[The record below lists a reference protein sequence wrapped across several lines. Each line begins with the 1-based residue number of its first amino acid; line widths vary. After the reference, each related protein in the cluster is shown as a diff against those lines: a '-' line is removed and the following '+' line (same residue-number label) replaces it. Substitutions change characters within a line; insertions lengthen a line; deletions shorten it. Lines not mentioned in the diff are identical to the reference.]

1 MTSAPSV
8 QIPRKWTPRLWWAFL
23 LIIAGFILA
32 GVSSIYVMRKTL
44 SEIELIEDRA
54 LASIE
59 LAFRLSHQIDVRR
72 RLFEAH
78 IVATRSTDMKEIE
91 ERLADVNARIAAT
104 SRDYEP
110 TIADNVEREEW
121 QKLQAEIADLE
132 PETERVIDLSRKNRD
147 IEARTTMEAID
158 PQFSEINRTMRRL
171 VRLNSNSAAEKVH
184 LIRTLQRTAGI
195 LLIVLMV
202 AFTIFVL
209 SIARWVTRLIGQ
221 REFRMREAAQQL
233 EEQNRELDA
242 FAGRVAHDLRGPLN
256 AINLA
261 AIDQGVP
268 HQERSSAIFRRAV
281 KQMETIIQDLLML
294 SRVSTKTT
302 ETSQAAAVIAS
313 AEEDLRPKVEAAGGI
328 LHIEAAAAAV
338 MCSEGLLRQIVWN
351 LGENAVKYRRY
362 GVQLNVE
369 ILGRILPHT
378 YELSVSDNGMGM
390 SPSEAQHVFEAFF
403 RGKQVR
409 STPGTGLG
417 LSIVK
422 RAVEASGGSVSI
434 DSTLGQ
440 GTTFKIHLPLAERK
454 AA

>member
-1 MTSAPSV
+1 MTSGPSV

-59 LAFRLSHQIDVRR
+59 LAFRLSHHIDVRR

-110 TIADNVEREEW
+110 TISDNTEREEW
-121 QKLQAEIADLE
+121 QKLQMEIADLE
-132 PETERVIDLSRKNRD
+132 PQTERVIDLSRKNRD
-147 IEARTTMEAID
+147 LEARTTMEAID
-158 PQFSEINRTMRRL
+158 PQFDEINRTMRGL
-171 VRLNSNSAAEKVH
+171 VRLNTERAADTVH
-184 LIRTLQRTAGI
+184 MIRTLQRTAGI

-242 FAGRVAHDLRGPLN
+242 FAGRVAHDLRGPLT

-261 AIDQGVP
+261 TFDHGLP
-268 HQERSSAIFRRAV
+268 NQERTSAIFRRGV
-281 KQMETIIQDLLML
+281 K
-294 SRVSTKTT
+294 
-302 ETSQAAAVIAS
+302 
-313 AEEDLRPKVEAAGGI
+313 
-328 LHIEAAAAAV
+328 
-338 MCSEGLLRQIVWN
+338 
-351 LGENAVKYRRY
+351 
-362 GVQLNVE
+362 
-369 ILGRILPHT
+369 
-378 YELSVSDNGMGM
+378 
-390 SPSEAQHVFEAFF
+390 
-403 RGKQVR
+403 
-409 STPGTGLG
+409 
-417 LSIVK
+417 
-422 RAVEASGGSVSI
+422 
-434 DSTLGQ
+434 
-440 GTTFKIHLPLAERK
+440 
-454 AA
+454 